1 MCTYACL
8 IDPTDNCSIKPVRE
22 AAFSKTTNSHKFII
36 IRARQKREALWVPN
50 PRYVSGTWD
59 SIFTSQ
65 TPQTTFPCFQRDA
78 DCSRII
84 ILSGFWHCL
93 GYPFPLYSHCLVL
106 FLNSSWKWKYSATH
120 IQKASLWMEAAF
132 ATETSVSHGNN
143 TTKLFKMLCWCFCS
157 PQPLGAG
164 RSWAECFGYVTVI
177 ASRLGE
183 SMGDS
188 FSIACLSDTR
198 KYNSLASVFMT
209 AGFVLPWT
217 SQLPH

>member
-1 MCTYACL
+1 MSQGLGT
-8 IDPTDNCSIKPVRE
+8 
-22 AAFSKTTNSHKFII
+22 AFSQAKPRKPHFLVSRGIQIAPGSSFFQDFGT
-36 IRARQKREALWVPN
+36 ALVILFF
-50 PRYVSGTWD
+50 YTL
-59 SIFTSQ
+59 TA
-65 TPQTTFPCFQRDA
+65 CF
-78 DCSRII
+78 
-84 ILSGFWHCL
+84 F
-93 GYPFPLYSHCLVL
+93 F

-132 ATETSVSHGNN
+132 ATETSVSHDNN

-157 PQPLGAG
+157 PQTLGAR
-164 RSWAECFGYVTVI
+164 RSWAECFGYVTTI

>member
-1 MCTYACL
+1 MSTQPPLCL
-8 IDPTDNCSIKPVRE
+8 RDLGQH
-22 AAFSKTTNSHKFII
+22 FHK
-36 IRARQKREALWVPN
+36 PN
-50 PRYVSGTWD
+50 PTNHISL
-59 SIFTSQ
+59 
-65 TPQTTFPCFQRDA
+65 FPEGCRLLQDHHSF
-78 DCSRII
+78 RILALPWLSFSF
-84 ILSGFWHCL
+84 ILSL
-93 GYPFPLYSHCLVL
+93 LVFFF

>member
-1 MCTYACL
+1 MSQGLGT
-8 IDPTDNCSIKPVRE
+8 
-22 AAFSKTTNSHKFII
+22 AFSQAKPHKPHFLVSRGMQI
-36 IRARQKREALWVPN
+36 APGSSFFQDFGTALVILFL
-50 PRYVSGTWD
+50 YTL
-59 SIFTSQ
+59 TA
-65 TPQTTFPCFQRDA
+65 CF
-78 DCSRII
+78 
-84 ILSGFWHCL
+84 F
-93 GYPFPLYSHCLVL
+93 F
-106 FLNSSWKWKYSATH
+106 FLNSSWKWKYSATR